1 MKKQRILSLLL
12 CLALLSAAML
22 TGGSVAA
29 AEDTKPD
36 SGLVLNKTATANGDG
51 TYTITLEAYATGA
64 KTTSTVTKDVPTDI
78 VLVLDLSSSMNDQI
92 GTVSYSAYSN
102 KNNEALYALRHNGGE
117 GNLWHK
123 VGDSYYSVSVTAEGR
138 TPSYTNADNYTNS
151 SLYNNQNNLYAK
163 IGEEYVKVTV
173 TRSENRWNYTYT
185 YTYTYGGEEKNVTSS
200 GSDSK
205 PSFDDGVS
213 LHVLSGVDSTNATYT
228 YTYTDSTGTKTI
240 TTSTGGTTTPAGA
253 TFYSRS
259 TSTSGGGTRLEAL
272 KTACTNFADAVAA
285 KCTTTAGTTVNHR
298 IAIVGF
304 NKSETRYTGTSDAT
318 ALIDMST
325 STGASTVK
333 TAINKLSTSQGT
345 VPATG
350 LAMANSIFAANPL
363 PTGETR
369 NRVVILFTDGYP
381 STSGSDNFDSTLA
394 DNAITQADTAK
405 NNHKATVYTIA
416 VIAGAD
422 PTSAGNSGGTN
433 PEKVNWFLQTASSN
447 NGIPQTPSYYLSA
460 SDAASLN
467 NIFQQISEQIETGGS
482 STTLNSNAVVKD
494 IMSPYFTLPAGTTAS
509 NITIKT
515 YKYNGNSY
523 TAENAWTENS
533 DTMGATAEVVDG
545 NVSVTGFDFSANW
558 CGTESQTGTAGNV
571 TYRGNK
577 LVISFNV
584 TPRPGF
590 LGGNNVPT
598 NGADSG
604 VYENADAETA
614 IENFVVPQ
622 VNVQL
627 GSFEVAV
634 QEKNVYLTN
643 DLTQADMLTGATVT
657 LKDWSGNPVA
667 AFDYTETGVGENY
680 GLESWQNAF
689 VDLSV
694 RLPAGQTRLMTD
706 SSYTL
711 SASINRKGETDATPA
726 VGTAVINV
734 FKPELTFKDGT
745 VDYKSVISNTGYK
758 SDNTDKTY
766 ESDNFVSS
774 ETKWTHGEGDAKKT
788 STDEGVTMLGTAP
801 ELTRAYAPTSGVD
814 TNNIV
819 TSTTYVPVKATVAI
833 KGEDVT
839 SHTAFIHECDAVETG
854 KCEWDTLTPAPAGG
868 APAFLLHV
876 INVVGDLKITKTD
889 LNQHTYATG
898 DNESAIFTVTGENN
912 ETWTVAINGNDSV
925 TLTGLQ
931 VGSYTVTELNDWTWR
946 YADQNA
952 QTAEV
957 VGGNTAKVTFNNIHS
972 NQKWLGGDNF
982 AKNVFTGSS
991 DVLAEPTEKV
1001 TEPTPDEEG

>member
-1 MKKQRILSLLL
+1 MKKKLTAFILSLLMM
-12 CLALLSAAML
+12 CIAVAPEMIASA
-22 TGGSVAA
+22 
-29 AEDTKPD
+29 EEQD
-36 SGLVLNKTATANGDG
+36 SGLRLNKTATVNGDG
-51 TYTITLEAYATGA
+51 TYKITLEAYATGS
-64 KTTSTVTKDVPTDI
+64 TITSLVEKPTDI
-78 VLVLDLSSSMNDQI
+78 ILVLD
-92 GTVSYSAYSN
+92 
-102 KNNEALYALRHNGGE
+102 
-117 GNLWHK
+117 
-123 VGDSYYSVSVTAEGR
+123 
-138 TPSYTNADNYTNS
+138 
-151 SLYNNQNNLYAK
+151 
-163 IGEEYVKVTV
+163 
-173 TRSENRWNYTYT
+173 
-185 YTYTYGGEEKNVTSS
+185 
-200 GSDSK
+200 
-205 PSFDDGVS
+205 
-213 LHVLSGVDSTNATYT
+213 
-228 YTYTDSTGTKTI
+228 
-240 TTSTGGTTTPAGA
+240 
-253 TFYSRS
+253 
-259 TSTSGGGTRLEAL
+259 TSTSMECCIVCGKKNSSTHSYAEVVSIDEGKTYYIRSGSSSYTEVKYCSGTHESGSGATTQCAGGAGWYTGTDASSHTEANKITPKTAATPNGTQFYTGSGEKCTSRIDAL
-272 KTACTNFADAVAA
+272 KTAANGFVDAVYEKTKGAD
-285 KCTTTAGTTVNHR
+285 KSAGTDDDVDHR
-298 IAIVGF
+298 IAIIRF
-304 NKSETRYTGTSDAT
+304 NSSAKRLTGSGDNES
-318 ALIDMST
+318 ALLSVKNSQSTLKNAIMNQLDM
-325 STGASTVK
+325 
-333 TAINKLSTSQGT
+333 NQGT
-345 VPATG
+345 VPASGITI
-350 LAMANSIFAANPL
+350 ANSIFESYTDTN
-363 PTGETR
+363 R
-369 NRVVILFTDGYP
+369 NRVMVVFTDGAP
-381 STSGSDNFDSTLA
+381 GAQEWTSSSSDTAAN
-394 DNAITQADTAK
+394 NAINAAYTTK
-405 NNHKATVYTIA
+405 NTHKATVYTIG
-416 VIAGAD
+416 IFAGAD
-422 PTSAGNSGGTN
+422 ASGTIPDYVTNVRDDAGRVANCNRFMYLMSSQYPNAMNMSNTGTAGNKG
-433 PEKVNWFLQTASSN
+433 
-447 NGIPQTPSYYLSA
+447 YYLSA
-460 SDAASLN
+460 GTADALN
-467 NIFQQISEQIETGGS
+467 EIFQKISQTTGGS
-482 STTLNSNAVVKD
+482 TSTLNSNAVVKD

-533 DTMGATAEVVDG
+533 DTMGAAAEVVDG

-590 LGGNNVPT
+590 LGGSNVPT

-622 VNVQL
+622 VNVPL

-667 AFDYTETGVGENY
+667 AFDYTKTGVGENY

-694 RLPAGQTRLMTD
+694 TLPDDQTRLMTD

-801 ELTRAYAPTSGVD
+801 ELTRAYAPTGGVD
-814 TNNIV
+814 TKNIV
-819 TSTTYVPVKATVAI
+819 TSTTHVPVKATVAI

-876 INVVGDLKITKTD
+876 INVVGDLKITKTR

-912 ETWTVAINGNDSV
+912 ETWTVAINGNGSV